1 MHAEQSRR
9 RSRLTLRPLHL
20 AASLALAFVAS
31 GLFGCVNQQEYDKLY
46 TTNRALQ
53 ERNVALQQE
62 LDAKENS
69 VELLQRRVAEG
80 DATVNEVQQRNASL
94 NSELL
99 RLRDNYRDLNT
110 RLNDASLTVLDPA
123 VDRELRRI
131 AAAHPRLVTYDAQ
144 RGMVEFASDLTFAS
158 GSVEVRPEAQKTL
171 EEFAVILRDTPAAR
185 NYDIRI
191 VGHTDNVRPSKPA
204 TVRNHPTNMHLSVHR
219 AIAVRDVLQNMGFP
233 GQRMEAAGWG
243 PYRPAVPNNP
253 GRQGTPQNRRVEIF
267 LVPSVAGA
275 ESPGM
280 EINEQDAEPQAQVED
295 DFPMK

>member
-1 MHAEQSRR
+1 MHVEHPRR
-9 RSRLTLRPLHL
+9 RFHLRPLHL

-31 GLFGCVNQQEYDKLY
+31 GLFGCVNQQEYDDLFS
-46 TTNRALQ
+46 TNRALK

-69 VELLQRRVAEG
+69 IELLQRRVGEG
-80 DATVNEVQQRNASL
+80 DATVQEVQQRNASL
-94 NSELL
+94 NADLL
-99 RLRDNYRDLNT
+99 RLKENYRELNA

-123 VDRELRRI
+123 VDRELRKI
-131 AAAHPRLVTYDAQ
+131 AAAHPNLITYDAE

-171 EEFAVILRDTPAAR
+171 EEFALILRDTPAAQS
-185 NYDIRI
+185 YDVRI

-219 AIAVRDVLQNMGFP
+219 AIAVRDVLQSMDFP
-233 GQRMEAAGWG
+233 SERMEVAGWG

-275 ESPGM
+275 GSPGLDF
-280 EINEQDAEPQAQVED
+280 QDQDDDSQAQVED